1 MRSVRIAQVVS
12 AFVAVVLLAA
22 PLWAHHSFA
31 TEFDADKPVT
41 VKGTITKMDWV
52 NPHSW
57 LFIDVKGPDGKI
69 QSWELE
75 FGSPNQLYRRGW
87 KKESLPVGSEVT
99 VVGWM
104 SRTEPFKANA
114 KDVILPDGK
123 KLFAGSAGT
132 GAPAEK

>member
-1 MRSVRIAQVVS
+1 MRSQRTARAVS
-12 AFVAVVLLAA
+12 AFVGVVACAA
-22 PLWAHHSFA
+22 PLSAHHSFA
-31 TEFDADKPVT
+31 TEFDESKPVT

-57 LFIDVKGPDGKI
+57 LYIEVKGPDGTI

-99 VVGWM
+99 VVGWL
-104 SRTEPFKANA
+104 SRTESFKANA

-132 GAPAEK
+132 GAPADK

>member
-1 MRSVRIAQVVS
+1 MRSWRIAQVVS
-12 AFVAVVLLAA
+12 AFAGVVLLAA
-22 PLWAHHSFA
+22 PLRAHHSFA
-31 TEFDADKPVT
+31 TEFDESKPVT

-57 LFIDVKGPDGKI
+57 LYIDVKGPDGKI

-99 VVGWM
+99 VVGWL
-104 SRTEPFKANA
+104 SRTELFKANA

-132 GAPAEK
+132 GAPADK

>member
-22 PLWAHHSFA
+22 PVRAHHSFA

-114 KDVILPDGK
+114 KDVILADGK

-132 GAPAEK
+132 GAPADK